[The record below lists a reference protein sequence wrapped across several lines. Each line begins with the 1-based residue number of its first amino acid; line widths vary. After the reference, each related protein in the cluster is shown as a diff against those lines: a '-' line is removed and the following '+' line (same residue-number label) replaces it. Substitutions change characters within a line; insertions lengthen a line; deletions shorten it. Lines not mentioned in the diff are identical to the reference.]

1 MWNEVR
7 KTAVGACLLP
17 RRYSLSYMTLH
28 EEKGDNQYHQFHSL
42 QPVEYQVLADET
54 ALSFQFHFRHSR
66 KCCNSVSPVSHLI
79 NTRTSIL

>member
-28 EEKGDNQYHQFHSL
+28 EEKGDNQYHQFHSHHVGYN
-42 QPVEYQVLADET
+42 PFT
-54 ALSFQFHFRHSR
+54 P
-66 KCCNSVSPVSHLI
+66 K
-79 NTRTSIL
+79 